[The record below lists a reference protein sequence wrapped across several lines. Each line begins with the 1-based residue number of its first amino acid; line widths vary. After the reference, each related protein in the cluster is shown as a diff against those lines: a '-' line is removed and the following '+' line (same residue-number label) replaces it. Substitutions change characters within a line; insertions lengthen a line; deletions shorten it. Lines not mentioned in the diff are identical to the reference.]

1 MAITIEQHTK
11 LQPRIVE
18 VQRLALEFAELGEM
32 KVSRLLLQAGMTA
45 ARLKPTKPEATTP
58 PKAEKGKGA

>member
-18 VQRLALEFAELGEM
+18 VQRLALEFAELGES
-32 KVSRLLLQAGMTA
+32 KVSQQLLQAA
-45 ARLKPTKPEATTP
+45 VRASRIKPTQPPATPVKT
-58 PKAEKGKGA
+58 EKGKGA